1 MELQLKESWV
11 KYNGMK
17 QTKSKLKNLLQY
29 TKNNI
34 DKGISLLVR

>member
-17 QTKSKLKNLLQY
+17 QTKSKLKKPL
-29 TKNNI
+29 TIHKE
-34 DKGISLLVR
+34 